1 MAIARWLLVV
11 AVVALMVSP
20 PLTNTCEFLV
30 VLLVLFSRDLR
41 QRLWAT
47 LRQPMALAALAFFL
61 VLAIAITYSAAPAH
75 EGLVALGSWRKL
87 LFLPIAMSLFDEP
100 AAKRQMAA
108 GLVAAASLLAVVSFV
123 SFGLDIRF
131 FPNDFAGIVARNHG
145 TQGMLFAA
153 AAFAAACLATEPRA
167 GRWRAA
173 LLAAAAFLALNV
185 VVVGQARSGYLV
197 LLACMALFA
206 WNSAWFG
213 RTGTAGKLAATAA
226 AVLLTAGALVAS
238 PQSRDR
244 VQEALNEAL
253 NYDTHTTVTS
263 MGMRP
268 IFWINTV
275 SLIEQRPVFGW
286 GTASFEHVYLTTIVG
301 RTGVAATPAA
311 DPHNQFMKIAA
322 EQGVVGLAVFLALL
336 AASLRQPAS
345 APWRLL
351 GLGVLASWCLT
362 SMASSHFSTFAE
374 GTFLYMWVG
383 AMLARER
390 EGAPAG

>member
-1 MAIARWLLVV
+1 
-11 AVVALMVSP
+11 
-20 PLTNTCEFLV
+20 
-30 VLLVLFSRDLR
+30 
-41 QRLWAT
+41 
-47 LRQPMALAALAFFL
+47 
-61 VLAIAITYSAAPAH
+61 
-75 EGLVALGSWRKL
+75 
-87 LFLPIAMSLFDEP
+87 
-100 AAKRQMAA
+100 
-108 GLVAAASLLAVVSFV
+108 
-123 SFGLDIRF
+123 
-131 FPNDFAGIVARNHG
+131 
-145 TQGMLFAA
+145 MLFAA